1 MLTDRETE
9 RREAGNE
16 GKKVRKYQEDYFRLK
31 DGKNVLGEKKKKKN
45 EGKWLKT

>member
-31 DGKNVLGEKKKKKN
+31 DGKKVLG
-45 EGKWLKT
+45 